1 MEKYNIFD
9 GHNDVLFRLYLK
21 NHNLAYQDFLNGD
34 NEGHLLTCSHVV
46 DDAVKIFIEIPN
58 DVKMKTFNA
67 PHTLFF
73 EKKGLKK

>member
-34 NEGHLLTCSHVV
+34 NEGQLDLPRMKEANFKEVSLQYMSHPRKQPLPIVINLLNMMT
-46 DDAVKIFIEIPN
+46 
-58 DVKMKTFNA
+58 
-67 PHTLFF
+67 
-73 EKKGLKK
+73 